1 MGHRCVVTGGSG
13 FVGRRLVEMLIE
25 RENYDTVV
33 SFDVLPKPA
42 NVDDKY
48 DKNIEYVIG
57 DLTSMDSVRS
67 ALKGAECVYHIAA
80 LVGPYFPK
88 ELYYKVN
95 YEGTLNVIN
104 ACKELGIGKI
114 VMSSSPSTR
123 FDGNDIMGKTEDEL
137 QIRPSGQF
145 LQPYAETKAMGEIAA
160 REACDGDKLLTV
172 AVAPHQVYGPR
183 DMLFLHNMLKTQ
195 KLRIFGSGE
204 NKCSFT
210 HVDNYCHALILGEKA
225 LYKGSPALGKFYI
238 ATDGPPQKFWEV
250 VDTARVAMGSPS
262 LKTKFHLP
270 VWFIMMLAHI
280 CDGLGYLLGKKFKL
294 TPFSVKMLTIHR
306 WFNVDAAKRDLGYE
320 PLISFQE
327 GWASTIEWF
336 QEHWLP
342 DYRAGKFN

>member
-1 MGHRCVVTGGSG
+1 
-13 FVGRRLVEMLIE
+13 MLIE
-25 RENYDTVV
+25 RGNYDLVV
-33 SFDVLPKPA
+33 SFDVLPNPT

-48 DKNIEYVIG
+48 DKNIEYVVG
-57 DLTSMDSVRS
+57 DLTDMVSVLS

-88 ELYYKVN
+88 EAYYKVN
-95 YEGTLNVIN
+95 YLGTVNIID
-104 ACKELGIGKI
+104 ACKKYGIRKI

-123 FDGNDIMGKTEDEL
+123 FDGNDIMGKTEEDL
-137 QIRPSGQF
+137 QIRPPGQF
-145 LQPYAETKAMGEIAA
+145 LQPYAETKAMGEMAM

-195 KLRIFGSGE
+195 RLRIFGNGQ

-238 ATDGPPQKFWEV
+238 ATDGPPQNFWEV
-250 VDTARVAMGSPS
+250 VDVARVAMGSPS
-262 LKTKFHLP
+262 LTTKFHLP
-270 VWFIMMLAHI
+270 VAFIMALAHV
-280 CDGLGYLLGKKFKL
+280 CDLVGYILNKKFKL
-294 TPFSVKMLTIHR
+294 TPFSVKMLVIHR
-306 WFNVDAAKRDLGYE
+306 WFDISAAKRDLGYE
-320 PLISFQE
+320 PLFTFQE

-336 QEHWLP
+336 KEHWLP
-342 DYRAGKFN
+342 DYTAGKFD